1 MYDLKRLGTNIRYLR
16 KAHGETQEELG
27 FVLDVGKNTISYYEN
42 GERKPDEEKLSAIAH
57 HYMVS
62 IDDLAHQDLSNI
74 GKLHFDNKVFFR
86 KIDEILPLV
95 SSDIALNNKSFQK
108 AFIAHKAFYSELEI
122 ESMAGVEQI
131 EDCFEGYFEAEND
144 ETARYESAANFI
156 SLTFLFHMIFK
167 NIPSVITNPPASLLQ
182 IAKTDKSAKKVIY
195 DPDPDLEEDF
205 EEALT
210 LFNDE
215 EFQDKMD
222 EYKYLLKHSAQ
233 YSELADYYLALQYVW
248 NLVENGLSADFNR
261 RLGIEMLNTLI
272 SVKNIYAA
280 RYVLFCRE
288 AAGLE
293 SSQSV
298 DDK

>member
-1 MYDLKRLGTNIRYLR
+1 
-16 KAHGETQEELG
+16 
-27 FVLDVGKNTISYYEN
+27 
-42 GERKPDEEKLSAIAH
+42 
-57 HYMVS
+57 MVT

>member
-1 MYDLKRLGTNIRYLR
+1 M
-16 KAHGETQEELG
+16 
-27 FVLDVGKNTISYYEN
+27 
-42 GERKPDEEKLSAIAH
+42 
-57 HYMVS
+57 
-62 IDDLAHQDLSNI
+62 
-74 GKLHFDNKVFFR
+74 
-86 KIDEILPLV
+86 
-95 SSDIALNNKSFQK
+95 
-108 AFIAHKAFYSELEI
+108 
-122 ESMAGVEQI
+122 
-131 EDCFEGYFEAEND
+131 
-144 ETARYESAANFI
+144 
-156 SLTFLFHMIFK
+156 
-167 NIPSVITNPPASLLQ
+167 
-182 IAKTDKSAKKVIY
+182 IY

-280 RYVLFCRE
+280 RCVLFCRE

>member
-1 MYDLKRLGTNIRYLR
+1 
-16 KAHGETQEELG
+16 
-27 FVLDVGKNTISYYEN
+27 
-42 GERKPDEEKLSAIAH
+42 
-57 HYMVS
+57 
-62 IDDLAHQDLSNI
+62 
-74 GKLHFDNKVFFR
+74 
-86 KIDEILPLV
+86 
-95 SSDIALNNKSFQK
+95 
-108 AFIAHKAFYSELEI
+108 
-122 ESMAGVEQI
+122 
-131 EDCFEGYFEAEND
+131 
-144 ETARYESAANFI
+144 
-156 SLTFLFHMIFK
+156 MIFK